1 MRLRSKFIIFIAL
14 IHFII
19 ILLSLNLINEHKYLF
34 LAVELLILVSLGIS
48 FHLYKAFIR
57 PLNLISTGIETI
69 KDRDFNTKFVKVGQ
83 IEMDQLIGVYN
94 RMIDQLRDERVKQQ
108 EQHYFLD
115 LLIKASPSGI
125 IILNFE
131 NKIDSLNQAAINL
144 LDLNDNQVIGKSL
157 DNLEGSLAAELSQ
170 LNPDES
176 RVFNISG
183 LRSYKCQK
191 AHFLD
196 HGFRHHFILIEELTE
211 EIIRAE
217 KKAYEKVIRMMSHET
232 NNSTGAINSILDS
245 FLHYKDQIGETDR
258 LDFVNAL
265 QVAIER
271 NIRLNRFMSNFTDVV
286 RIPLPVKKTCNL
298 HKLLQST
305 QILMSPECGKRN
317 IEWRWELSDFPLV
330 IQLDIQQME
339 QVLMNVYK
347 NAIEAIGENGKITVI
362 TSQYPY
368 KRLIIRDT
376 GKGIP
381 DDIKSQLF
389 TPFFSTKKDGQGV
402 GLTLIREI
410 LINHGCRFSLES
422 TEPDLTEFRI
432 DFANNAG

>member
-19 ILLSLNLINEHKYLF
+19 IMLSLNLIDEHKFLF

-83 IEMDQLIGVYN
+83 MEMDQLIGVYN

-125 IILNFE
+125 ILLNFE

-157 DNLEGSLAAELSQ
+157 DTLEGSLAAELSQ
-170 LNPDES
+170 LNTDES
-176 RVFNISG
+176 RVFKISG
-183 LRSYKCQK
+183 LRSYKCRK
-191 AHFLD
+191 AHFLYQ
-196 HGFRHHFILIEELTE
+196 GFKHHFVLIEELTE
-211 EIIRAE
+211 EILKTE

-286 RIPLPVKKTCNL
+286 RIPPPVKKSCNL
-298 HKLLQST
+298 HELLQST

-317 IEWRWELSDFPLV
+317 IEWRWELSNSPLI

-339 QVLMNVYK
+339 QVLMNIYK
-347 NAIEAIGENGKITVI
+347 NAIEAIGQNGRITVKTI
-362 TSQYPY
+362 LVPH
-368 KRLIIRDT
+368 KKLIIRDN
-376 GKGIP
+376 GKSIASS
-381 DDIKSQLF
+381 IKSQLF

-422 TEPDLTEFRI
+422 TEIGLTEFRI